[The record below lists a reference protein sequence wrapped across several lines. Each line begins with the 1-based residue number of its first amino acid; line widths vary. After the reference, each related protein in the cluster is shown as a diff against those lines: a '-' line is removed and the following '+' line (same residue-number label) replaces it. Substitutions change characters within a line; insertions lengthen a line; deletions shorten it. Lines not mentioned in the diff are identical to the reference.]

1 MKMCLPILLC
11 ACFFSPST
19 IRSAQLPSRVERC
32 LGYPTLAHELET
44 DFRKPGESA
53 AEQATGGNLSRAFV
67 DRVRFSEETPVP
79 PRLRELIVREAKRHR
94 FYADEDR
101 RWFTEFAENFVR
113 QTLQDA
119 GYFKA
124 EVRIEPTFL
133 RKAQLGEHYALSIW
147 TDAGPRHRLV
157 DIRLAGNKAISSEEL
172 RKLFPIRDGGVFR
185 TSAIRSGLDAVN
197 KRYGTIGYIDESAEP
212 AVDIIDDPT
221 QVSLLI
227 KVDEEKQY
235 HIGTVAVFTRDPEV
249 ARRARAMLV
258 TGAVFSTADIKAFF
272 RKNRLL
278 LPEDASTKRDVEIR
292 RNMADAT
299 LSIRLDL
306 WACSEDNADSG
317 ARRQSR

>member
-1 MKMCLPILLC
+1 M
-11 ACFFSPST
+11 
-19 IRSAQLPSRVERC
+19 
-32 LGYPTLAHELET
+32 ET
-44 DFRKPGESA
+44 DSQEPSGSTADK
-53 AEQATGGNLSRAFV
+53 ATGGKLSRAFV

-79 PRLRELIVREAKRHR
+79 PRLRELIVREAKRHK
-94 FYADEDR
+94 FYADKDQI
-101 RWFTEFAENFVR
+101 WFNEFAENFVR
-113 QTLQDA
+113 GALQDA

-124 EVRIEPTFL
+124 EVRAEPTLL
-133 RKAQLGEHYALSIW
+133 RKTQLGEHYALSIW
-147 TDAGPRHRLV
+147 TDAGRRHRLA
-157 DIRLAGNKAISSEEL
+157 DIRFAGNKAISSEEL

-185 TSAIRSGLDAVN
+185 ASEIRSGLDAVN

-212 AVDIIDDPT
+212 AVDIFDDPT

-227 KVDEEKQY
+227 EVDEEKQY
-235 HIGTVAVFTRDPEV
+235 HIGAVAVFTRNPEV
-249 ARRARAMLV
+249 ARRARAMFV

-278 LPEDASTKRDVEIR
+278 LPADASTKRDVEIN

-306 WACSEDNADSG
+306 WGCSEDSVDSG